1 MANERVWARAETLRL
16 GPALTAAG
24 TASAQS
30 VSRRGFVGGLQ
41 PEARALNTRPEA
53 LAGPCHR
60 PARPPRM
67 ARRARPRRGRGP
79 PPWTWQL
86 VAVESGHC
94 GNPRQT
100 RPGPHIQVGKPSTPR
115 RLGLSFSALPSFI
128 APERTTSR
136 APFNPMWRGPGADV
150 ARSRHSSSR
159 RCQPKCGAHLII
171 LTGIL
176 TSCRWTMNRSLP
188 MSMFEIT

>member
-1 MANERVWARAETLRL
+1 MANVWARAENCPAARPGPGGGWGCQRPVGIPPGLRRRAPAR
-16 GPALTAAG
+16 GPRAEHAPRG
-24 TASAQS
+24 T
-30 VSRRGFVGGLQ
+30 G
-41 PEARALNTRPEA
+41 RP
-53 LAGPCHR
+53 GPCHR
-60 PARPPRM
+60 LARPRRM

-150 ARSRHSSSR
+150 ARSRHSR
-159 RCQPKCGAHLII
+159 HCQCGTHLII
-171 LTGIL
+171 LTGTL